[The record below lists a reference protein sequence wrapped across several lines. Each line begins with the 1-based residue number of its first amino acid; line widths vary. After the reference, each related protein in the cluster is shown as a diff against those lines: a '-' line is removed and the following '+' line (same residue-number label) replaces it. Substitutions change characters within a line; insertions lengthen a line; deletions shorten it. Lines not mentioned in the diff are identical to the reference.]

1 MANAKTKKSLSVVKL
16 TQVTHRYG
24 DNLALDN
31 INIELPAGNMV
42 GFIGPDGVGK
52 SSLLALI
59 AGARAIQEGNV
70 EVLGGDMRDNGFR
83 TSVSPRIAYM
93 PQGLGKNLYP
103 TLSVFENI
111 DFFGRLFG
119 QDKKERQHRIKNL
132 LKSTGLTEFAAR
144 PAEKLSGGM
153 KQKLGLC
160 CALIHDPELLILDE
174 PTTGVDPLS
183 RRQFWQLINR
193 IRAQHSGMSVLVAT
207 AYMEEAD
214 DFDWL
219 IAMDDGK
226 VIGTGSPEA
235 IKIQTGQKSLDEA
248 FISLL
253 PAEKRHDH
261 HVLVVPPHQQNL
273 ETAEAAI
280 QATGLTKTYGDF
292 TAVNNVNLRI
302 ERGEIFGFLG
312 SNGCGKTTTMK
323 MLTGLQPATSGEAK
337 LFGQVVDA
345 KNIETRKRVGFMSQA
360 FSLYN
365 ELSVEQ
371 NMVLHA
377 RLFHLP
383 AEQIAS
389 RVNELIIR
397 FNLKKYRDDF
407 PADLP
412 LGIRQRLSL
421 AVAVVHNPEMLILD
435 EPTSGVD
442 PIARDDFWE
451 LLIELS
457 REQGVTIFIST
468 HFMDEAAR
476 CDRISLMHAGKILAS
491 DTPAA
496 LCKARSVDT
505 LEDAFIAYLEEAV
518 LESQASSALPTTMAE
533 EPELLPESEPKTAP
547 IGKQKANTAFSFLRL
562 FGYAYRE
569 TLELWRD
576 PIRLTFALL
585 GSIILM
591 FILGY
596 GITFDVED
604 LSFAVMDQDQTSE
617 SRDYV
622 RNITGSRYFIQKTDI
637 KSPSQMDKRM
647 RSGELS
653 VAIEIPPNF
662 GQQLKRGRKPEIVVW
677 IDGSMP
683 FRAETINGYMSGT
696 YYNYLTDLSLRTYGV
711 VPNLLPANIES
722 RYRYN
727 QDFKSIE
734 AMVPAVIPLLL
745 VFIPAILMALGVV
758 REKELGS
765 ITNLYVTPVTRL
777 EFIIGK
783 QLPYILVSMVS
794 FFGLIAL
801 AVTVFGVALKGS
813 FWALSMAALLYV
825 TATTGIG
832 LLISAFTKTQISALA
847 ASTVVVLM
855 IAVNFCGLIDPVSSL
870 EGLAAII
877 GKLFPTTYFLEACR
891 GVFNKALNFSD
902 LSAQLLPLLAFIPVL
917 TLASVFL
924 LPKQDK

>member
-1 MANAKTKKSLSVVKL
+1 MTDTTELKSIVKL
-16 TQVTHRYG
+16 NKVTHRYG
-24 DNLALDN
+24 DIFALEDINL
-31 INIELPAGNMV
+31 ELPAGSMV
-42 GFIGPDGVGK
+42 GLIGPDGVGK

-59 AGARAIQEGNV
+59 AGARAIQGGDV
-70 EVLGGDMRDNGFR
+70 EVLGGDMRNSRFR

-119 QDKKERQHRIKNL
+119 QKQEEREHRIKDL
-132 LKSTGLTEFAAR
+132 LKSTGLEAFAHR

-183 RRQFWQLINR
+183 RRQFWQLIDR
-193 IRAQHSGMSVLVAT
+193 IRSRQKGMSVLVAT

-214 DFDWL
+214 NFDWL
-219 IAMDDGK
+219 VAMDDGK
-226 VIGTGSPEA
+226 VIGKGSPDEL
-235 IKIQTGQKSLDEA
+235 KKETGEQSLDEA

-253 PAEKRHDH
+253 PKEKRHDH
-261 HVLVVPPHQQNL
+261 QILVVPPRQSHKAKEL
-273 ETAEAAI
+273 AITA
-280 QATGLTKTYGDF
+280 TDLTKRFGDF
-292 TAVNNVNLRI
+292 TAVDNVSLDI
-302 ERGEIFGFLG
+302 EQGEIFGFLG

-323 MLTGLQPATSGEAK
+323 MLTGLQPASSGEAK
-337 LFGQVVDA
+337 LFGQKVDA
-345 KNIETRKRVGFMSQA
+345 KNIDSRKRVGFMSQA
-360 FSLYN
+360 FSLYS
-365 ELSVEQ
+365 ELTVQQ
-371 NMVLHA
+371 NLTLHA

-383 AEQIAS
+383 TEQIEP
-389 RVNELIIR
+389 RTEELIVR
-397 FNLKKYRDDF
+397 FNLEEYRNDF

-421 AVAVVHNPEMLILD
+421 AVAVVHNPEILILD

-442 PIARDDFWE
+442 PIARDDFWK

-496 LCKARSVDT
+496 LCKIRDVET
-505 LEDAFIAYLEEAV
+505 LEEAFIIYLEEAV
-518 LESQASSALPTTMAE
+518 AQSSSSAASSTQADDDLDSLVTIPT
-533 EPELLPESEPKTAP
+533 
-547 IGKQKANTAFSFLRL
+547 GQKNNTSTSFSLLRL
-562 FGYAYRE
+562 FGYAHRE
-569 TLELWRD
+569 ALELWRD
-576 PIRLTFALL
+576 SIRLTFALL

-591 FILGY
+591 LILGY

-604 LSFAVMDQDQTSE
+604 LSFAVFDQDQTPE
-617 SRDYV
+617 SRDYIH
-622 RNITGSRYFIQKTDI
+622 NMAGSRYFIQKADI
-637 KSPSQMDKRM
+637 HSPAELEQRM

-653 VAIEIPPNF
+653 VAIAIPPNF
-662 GQQLKRGRKPEIVVW
+662 GHQLKRNRKPEIVAW
-677 IDGSMP
+677 IDGAMP
-683 FRAETINGYMSGT
+683 FRAETIKGYITGT
-696 YYNYLTDLSLRTYGV
+696 YYAYLTDLSLRTYGT
-711 VPNLLPANIES
+711 VPNLVPANIAS

-758 REKELGS
+758 REKEFGS

-777 EFIIGK
+777 EFLIGK
-783 QLPYILVSMVS
+783 QLPYILVSMIS

-801 AVTVFGVALKGS
+801 AVYVFGVPLKGS
-813 FWALSMAALLYV
+813 LPALSIAALLYV
-825 TATTGIG
+825 TSTTGVG
-832 LLISAFTKTQISALA
+832 LLISTFTKTQIAALA
-847 ASTVVVLM
+847 ATTVIVLM
-855 IAVNFCGLIDPVSSL
+855 IAVNFCGLINPVSSL
-870 EGLAAII
+870 EGIAAII
-877 GKLFPTTYFLEACR
+877 SKLFPTTYFLEACR
-891 GVFNKALNFSD
+891 GVFNKGLGFSE
-902 LSAQLLPLLAFIPVL
+902 LSSQILPLLVFIPVL